1 MPRPRSKQ
9 TRQNLVTRGYPLAT
23 PIIAVM
29 VTQVKTK
36 EIPIMALTQEQIT
49 QISAEI
55 DTFGEKT
62 IQYAVSDPELSS
74 HYNRLYRASKLF
86 LKKSATLAL
95 NAKTREINE
104 KRRAAKQGGSTST
117 PSTPQSSTQRT
128 ASSGSRAQ

>member
-1 MPRPRSKQ
+1 
-9 TRQNLVTRGYPLAT
+9 
-23 PIIAVM
+23 
-29 VTQVKTK
+29 
-36 EIPIMALTQEQIT
+36 MALTQEQIT

-55 DTFGEKT
+55 DTYGEKT
-62 IQYAVSDPELSS
+62 VQYAVSDPELSA

-117 PSTPQSSTQRT
+117 SGTSQTSQQRT
-128 ASSGSRAQ
+128 SASSSRAN

>member
-1 MPRPRSKQ
+1 MLGICRIDVAISSTQ
-9 TRQNLVTRGYPLAT
+9 IVAAMAT
-23 PIIAVM
+23 NY
-29 VTQVKTK
+29 KKK
-36 EIPIMALTQEQIT
+36 EGSNTMALTQEQIT

-62 IQYAVSDPELSS
+62 VQYAVSDPELSS

-104 KRRAAKQGGSTST
+104 KRRQAKQGGSTST
-117 PSTPQSSTQRT
+117 SGTSQTSQQRT
-128 ASSGSRAQ
+128 SASSSRAN